1 MAITTHVMDLG
12 AVTPFLWAFEE
23 REKLME
29 LYERLSGAR
38 MHANYIRPGGVA
50 QDLPIGFL
58 DNVYRFLK
66 QYPSR
71 IDEVEELL
79 TDNRIVQSRLV
90 NVGKINT
97 NDALEW
103 GFSGVLLRG
112 TGIPWDLRKIQ
123 PYEVYSELDFKIPV
137 GTNSD
142 SFDRYVL
149 RVEEMRQSIS
159 ILLQCL
165 NQISEGPVQSNDN
178 KLVAPS
184 REEMMESM
192 EALIHYFKLM
202 SESFFVAP
210 GELYTAVEAP
220 KGEFGIFLVADG
232 TNRPYRC
239 KIRAPGFFHLQGLN
253 MMLRTSNHYL
263 ADVVAIIG
271 TQDIV
276 FGEIDR

>member
-1 MAITTHVMDLG
+1 MAVTTHVMDLG

-149 RVEEMRQSIS
+149 RVEEMRQSVS

-202 SESFFVAP
+202 SEGFFVAP

-220 KGEFGIFLVADG
+220 KGEFGVFLVADG